1 MSTNFLDNVLSF
13 SLESLTD
20 FLPALLVLAL
30 TMGLLKF
37 FGRRSSVEADGQRF
51 RDQLLSLLTVLA
63 AMITVVLVL
72 PLESSIRGQLLTLLG
87 LLLTAIIALSSTTI
101 AANAMAGFMLRSLR
115 SFSAGDF
122 IQVGE
127 YFGRVTEQDLFHTEI
142 QTEDRDLLTIPNVY
156 LAANPVK
163 VVHADGT
170 IISAEVSLGYDVD
183 NRKVEEAL
191 IAAANAAELG
201 DPFVYILS
209 LGDFSIVYRVAG
221 RLDSVKQLL
230 SVRSNLRRQ
239 MIDHLHL
246 NNIEIVS
253 PAFMNQRQ
261 VSDAV
266 LPQRRHIPAVTSDNS
281 AAEQVFD
288 KAEKAQQIKDLK
300 EHYAELKAELAEISA
315 SDMEDMDEQMTRRK
329 RRLKA
334 VKRALAM
341 LEKQT

>member
-1 MSTNFLDNVLSF
+1 MAAMFERF
-13 SLESLTD
+13 SWVGFEWLVNL
-20 FLPALLVLAL
+20 LPALLVLVLAL
-30 TMGLLKF
+30 GLLKF
-37 FGRRSSVEADGQRF
+37 FGRRRAIEVEGHRF
-51 RDQLLSLLTVLA
+51 REQLRSLLTVLA
-63 AMITVVLVL
+63 AMIAMVLVL

-115 SFSAGDF
+115 SYSAGDF

-156 LAANPVK
+156 LASNPVK
-163 VVHADGT
+163 VIHADGT
-170 IISAEVSLGYDVD
+170 IISAEVSLAYDVD
-183 NRKVEEAL
+183 NRKVEETL
-191 IAAANAAELG
+191 LAAATAANLG

-221 RLDSVKQLL
+221 RLDKVKQLL

-239 MIDHLHL
+239 MIDHLHR

-261 VSDAV
+261 ISESV
-266 LPQRRHIPAVTSDNS
+266 LPQRRYIPATTSDHG
-281 AAEQVFD
+281 AADQVFD
-288 KAEKAQQIKDLK
+288 KAEKAQQVKDLK
-300 EHYAELKAELAEISA
+300 EHYGELKTELAEISA
-315 SDMEDMDEQMTRRK
+315 SDAADMEEQMTRKK

-334 VKRALAM
+334 VKRALVM
-341 LEKQT
+341 LDK

>member
-1 MSTNFLDNVLSF
+1 MSTLWLDRVSSF
-13 SLESLTD
+13 SLELVVD

-30 TMGLLKF
+30 TLGLLRF
-37 FGRRSSVEADGQRF
+37 FGRRSSVEVEGHRF

-115 SFSAGDF
+115 SYAAGDF

-170 IISAEVSLGYDVD
+170 IISAQVSLGYDVD

-191 IAAANAAELG
+191 LAAAVEAELE

-221 RLDSVKQLL
+221 RLESVKQLL
-230 SVRSNLRRQ
+230 FVRSNLRRQ
-239 MIDHLHL
+239 MIDQLHL

-261 VSDAV
+261 VRESV
-266 LPQRRHIPAVTSDNS
+266 LPQRRHTPATTSDHS

-288 KAEKAQQIKDLK
+288 KAEKAQQMKDLK
-300 EHYAELKAELAEISA
+300 EHYGELKLELAEISA
-315 SDMEDMDEQMTRRK
+315 SNATDMDEQIARKK

-341 LEKQT
+341 LEK